1 MADVFEELVLDK
13 RSEGGSSFGVA
24 RRTDTPLFA
33 RQSKKALASAPYA
46 LEAGEARF
54 DRATIEVAS
63 DDGIDEA
70 APIAV
75 LFFEALL
82 PDCLDVV
89 VVRLH

>member
-1 MADVFEELVLDK
+1 MTDVFEELVLDK

-33 RQSKKALASAPYA
+33 GESKKTLASAPHA
-46 LEAGEARF
+46 LESGEARF
-54 DRATIEVAS
+54 DRATIEVAT
-63 DDGIDEA
+63 DDGIEEA
-70 APIAV
+70 TPIAV
-75 LFFEALL
+75 LFLEALL